1 MKKIGSKV
9 LLMMVLFVVIFGLNT
24 ITSVR
29 SQNRVKRSGL
39 EITEQYIPIQTEIF
53 TIQKSMERGQKY
65 LNIISLYDNAELRQ
79 QLEGSLAE
87 EVSTITES
95 EKKIDVYLKDNN
107 NTKLKDAIKTI
118 SFTAYNSTKYCKQYD
133 KCYKRQ
139 RTYHHFFIFRHSFLP
154 PKSYIQ

>member
-107 NTKLKDAIKTI
+107 NTKLKDAIKKI
-118 SFTAYNSTKYCKQYD
+118 
-133 KCYKRQ
+133 
-139 RTYHHFFIFRHSFLP
+139 
-154 PKSYIQ
+154 

>member
-53 TIQKSMERGQKY
+53 TIQKSMEVRNTLILLVCMIMQ
-65 LNIISLYDNAELRQ
+65 NFVNSLKVHWQRKCQLLLR
-79 QLEGSLAE
+79 A
-87 EVSTITES
+87 
-95 EKKIDVYLKDNN
+95 
-107 NTKLKDAIKTI
+107 
-118 SFTAYNSTKYCKQYD
+118 
-133 KCYKRQ
+133 R
-139 RTYHHFFIFRHSFLP
+139 RR
-154 PKSYIQ
+154 

>member
-65 LNIISLYDNAELRQ
+65 LNIISLYDMQNFVNSLKVHWQRKCQLLLR
-79 QLEGSLAE
+79 A
-87 EVSTITES
+87 
-95 EKKIDVYLKDNN
+95 
-107 NTKLKDAIKTI
+107 
-118 SFTAYNSTKYCKQYD
+118 
-133 KCYKRQ
+133 R
-139 RTYHHFFIFRHSFLP
+139 RR
-154 PKSYIQ
+154 

>member
-39 EITEQYIPIQTEIF
+39 ENTEQYIPIQTEIF

-87 EVSTITES
+87 EVSTIT
-95 EKKIDVYLKDNN
+95 D
-107 NTKLKDAIKTI
+107 
-118 SFTAYNSTKYCKQYD
+118 
-133 KCYKRQ
+133 R
-139 RTYHHFFIFRHSFLP
+139 FFLLTSLLFLYFQP
-154 PKSYIQ
+154 TRYPLSQERRVPLSN

>member
-53 TIQKSMERGQKY
+53 TIQKSMEPVSY
-65 LNIISLYDNAELRQ
+65 THLTLPTNSL
-79 QLEGSLAE
+79 
-87 EVSTITES
+87 V
-95 EKKIDVYLKDNN
+95 
-107 NTKLKDAIKTI
+107 
-118 SFTAYNSTKYCKQYD
+118 
-133 KCYKRQ
+133 
-139 RTYHHFFIFRHSFLP
+139 
-154 PKSYIQ
+154 

>member
-53 TIQKSMERGQKY
+53 TIQKVWNEVRNTLILLVCMIMQ
-65 LNIISLYDNAELRQ
+65 NFVNSLKVHWQRKCQLLLR
-79 QLEGSLAE
+79 A
-87 EVSTITES
+87 
-95 EKKIDVYLKDNN
+95 
-107 NTKLKDAIKTI
+107 
-118 SFTAYNSTKYCKQYD
+118 
-133 KCYKRQ
+133 R
-139 RTYHHFFIFRHSFLP
+139 RR
-154 PKSYIQ
+154 

>member
-65 LNIISLYDNAELRQ
+65 LNIISLYLSRKALNGPAPR
-79 QLEGSLAE
+79 SLAA
-87 EVSTITES
+87 SS
-95 EKKIDVYLKDNN
+95 SAGSMPASL
-107 NTKLKDAIKTI
+107 A
-118 SFTAYNSTKYCKQYD
+118 FTSI
-133 KCYKRQ
+133 R
-139 RTYHHFFIFRHSFLP
+139 I
-154 PKSYIQ
+154 